1 MARDLF
7 HQEVVAALEKDGWR
21 ITHDP
26 LVLPFEDI
34 NYQIDLGAE
43 GMVGAERAGEKI
55 AVEIKSFHGPSFSH
69 QFHAALGQF
78 LNYKVGLTLREPD
91 RHLYLA
97 MPERLKKY
105 LTNEAIQASLNT
117 YQVALIIFN
126 PETKT
131 IEAWRK

>member
-1 MARDLF
+1 MARDIF

-43 GMVGAERAGEKI
+43 GVVGAERAGEKI
-55 AVEIKSFHGPSFSH
+55 AVEIKSFASPSFSH

-78 LNYKVGLTLREPD
+78 LNYRVGLALREPD

-105 LTNEAIQASLNT
+105 LANEAIQASLST
-117 YQVALIIFN
+117 YQVALIIFH
-126 PETKT
+126 PDTQT
-131 IEAWRK
+131 IEAWTK